1 MLAPVPKIDRRF
13 QVVLI
18 KPSHY
23 DDDGYVVQWWR
34 SSIPANSLACVYT
47 LAADAAQRQALG
59 SDVAVDFTAMD
70 ESNCRVRVKDVINLI
85 RKHEGFGMV
94 GLVGVQSNQFPR
106 ALDIARPLR
115 AAGLQ
120 VVIGGFHVAGCLAML
135 PEMQADLQVA
145 LDMGCSLFAGEAEGR
160 IDKVLQDAAAGT
172 LEPIYN
178 YLNDLP
184 ALESAPTPYLPSR
197 TIGRTVNHHASFDA
211 GRGCPFQ
218 CSFCTIINVQGRK
231 SRRRSPDDVEQLIR
245 QHYADGIRRF
255 LITDDNFAR
264 NKDWEPIFDRIIEL
278 RERDKIDVRLII
290 QVDTLCHKIPNFI
303 AKSAR
308 AGVTRV
314 FIGLENI
321 NPANLLAAKKRQ
333 NKITEYRKMLLA
345 WKNAGVVTYAG
356 YILGFPG
363 DTPASIREDIEIIK
377 KELPLDILEFFCLTP
392 LPGSEDHKVLFN
404 KGAWMDPDM
413 NKYDLEHV
421 VADHA
426 KMTQQ
431 EWDAIY
437 REAWDA
443 YYTPE
448 HMRTILRRAAASGMG
463 MSRLLSVLFFFSTC
477 FQVEGVHP
485 LQGGVFRL
493 KYRRDRRSTLS
504 IELVWSFYPKYLW
517 EIVSKHAR
525 IARHW
530 FWLDRVRKRVKQ
542 EQRVSPYT
550 DLALTAVTDDE
561 TESFDLFTHNEG
573 ARGEVVRTRKIAA
586 LTHNHPAP
594 PAAQHA

>member
-13 QVVLI
+13 QLVLI

-47 LAADAAQRQALG
+47 LAADAARRQALG
-59 SDVAVDFTAMD
+59 SDVAVDITAMD

-94 GLVGVQSNQFPR
+94 GLAGVQSNQFPR

-135 PEMQADLQVA
+135 LEMQADLQVA

-160 IDKVLQDAAAGT
+160 IDKVLQEAAAGK

-178 YLNDLP
+178 YLNDQP
-184 ALESAPTPYLPSR
+184 ALESAPTPYLPST

-255 LITDDNFAR
+255 FITDDNFAR
-264 NKDWEPIFDRIIEL
+264 NKDWEDVFDRLIRI
-278 RERDKIDVRLII
+278 REEDKIDIRLII

-303 AKSAR
+303 EKARR

-333 NKITEYRKMLLA
+333 NKITEYREMLLA
-345 WKNAGVVTYAG
+345 WKKAGVITYGG
-356 YILGFPG
+356 YILSSPA
-363 DTPASIREDIEIIK
+363 DTPESIRHDIEVIK
-377 KELPLDILEFFCLTP
+377 RELPLDILEFFCLTP
-392 LPGSEDHKVLFN
+392 LPGSEDHQKLWRS
-404 KGAWMDPDM
+404 GAAMDPDL
-413 NKYDLEHV
+413 NIYDIEHV
-421 VADHA
+421 CTAHG
-426 KMTQQ
+426 KMSKA
-431 EWDAIY
+431 EWERAYHDA
-437 REAWDA
+437 WSH
-443 YYTPE
+443 YYTPA
-448 HMRTILRRAAASGMG
+448 HMRT
-463 MSRLLSVLFFFSTC
+463 LLKR
-477 FQVEGVHP
+477 GVA
-485 LQGGVFRL
+485 
-493 KYRRDRRSTLS
+493 T
-504 IELVWSFYPKYLW
+504 
-517 EIVSKHAR
+517 
-525 IARHW
+525 
-530 FWLDRVRKRVKQ
+530 
-542 EQRVSPYT
+542 
-550 DLALTAVTDDE
+550 
-561 TESFDLFTHNEG
+561 
-573 ARGEVVRTRKIAA
+573 
-586 LTHNHPAP
+586 
-594 PAAQHA
+594 

>member
-13 QVVLI
+13 QLVLI

-47 LAADAAQRQALG
+47 LAADAARRQALG
-59 SDVAVDFTAMD
+59 SDVAVDITAMD

-145 LDMGCSLFAGEAEGR
+145 LDLGCSLFAGEAEAR
-160 IDKVLQDAAAGT
+160 IDTVRQDAAAGKR
-172 LEPIYN
+172 EPIYN

-184 ALESAPTPYLPSR
+184 ALESAPTPYLPST

-392 LPGSEDHKVLFN
+392 LPGSEDHKVLWQ
-404 KGAWMDPDM
+404 KGEWMHADM
-413 NKYDLEHV
+413 NIYDGEHA
-421 VADHA
+421 VAYHA
-426 KMTQQ
+426 KMTRQ

-493 KYRRDRRSTLS
+493 KYRRDRRSTLP
-504 IELVWSFYPKYLW
+504 IEPAWSFYPKYLW
-517 EIVSKHAR
+517 ESVSKHAR
-525 IARHW
+525 IAKHW